1 MDPSVKVIQDFKL
14 VCGHYLVCGN
24 FQRVNFSTEIS
35 AEIVLDFVLFA
46 DPLLKSMPGA
56 LAEMSVN
63 YLHSLPISAARTT
76 CTQEAY

>member
-35 AEIVLDFVLFA
+35 AEIVLDFVLVRR
-46 DPLLKSMPGA
+46 PLAKKYAWG
-56 LAEMSVN
+56 
-63 YLHSLPISAARTT
+63 TG
-76 CTQEAY
+76 